1 MHVINQYTCNYMYF
15 TFCDMFGILERF
27 TGADPKNDE
36 TDDISDLFDSFFF
49 KGEDPLELVLLS
61 DEEFV
66 E

>member
-1 MHVINQYTCNYMYF
+1 MYF

-27 TGADPKNDE
+27 TGADPKNDD

>member
-1 MHVINQYTCNYMYF
+1 
-15 TFCDMFGILERF
+15 MFGISERF

-36 TDDISDLFDSFFF
+36 TDDTSDLFDSFFF
-49 KGEDPLELVLLS
+49 EGEDPLELVLLS